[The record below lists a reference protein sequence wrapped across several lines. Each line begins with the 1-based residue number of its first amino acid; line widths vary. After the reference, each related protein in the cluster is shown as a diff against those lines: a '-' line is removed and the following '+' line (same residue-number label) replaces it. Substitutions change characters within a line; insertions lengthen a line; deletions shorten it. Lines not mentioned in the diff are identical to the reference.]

1 MKQFLVLI
9 AVLPLLLIFLLQF
22 SLDQQNHTK
31 MGLLSDAVYVAK
43 EKSRQSGCFT
53 NDIQDELRSRIA
65 RILGTDASEISI
77 VATEAPV
84 YRISA
89 ASEEDANNPLRG
101 LIYYRVTVPIGPVM
115 AGSKLFGVKESN
127 NMLIF
132 DIESYTTSELIQ

>member
-77 VATEAPV
+77 VCNGSSC
-84 YRISA
+84 ISHI
-89 ASEEDANNPLRG
+89 SG
-101 LIYYRVTVPIGPVM
+101 IGRRC
-115 AGSKLFGVKESN
+115 K
-127 NMLIF
+127 
-132 DIESYTTSELIQ
+132 